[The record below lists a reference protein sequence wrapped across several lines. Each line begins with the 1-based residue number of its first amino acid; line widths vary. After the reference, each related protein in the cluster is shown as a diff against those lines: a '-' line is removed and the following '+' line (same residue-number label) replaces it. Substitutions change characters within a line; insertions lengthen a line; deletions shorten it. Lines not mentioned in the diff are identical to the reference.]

1 MVLLLALLLSAPP
14 ASCDQ
19 LWPAVWKALDAQ
31 DLKGK
36 LPFPTLPDGKERL
49 GRAWVSECARFD
61 QDTLDCAR
69 GVQLE
74 AQVALLRKLAEQEKF
89 PPAEIEKMVARLRAE
104 WKITDCKQVDRAVD
118 RAARAVAKDAGLE

>member
-14 ASCDQ
+14 ASCEQ

-49 GRAWVSECARFD
+49 GRAWVFECARFALVH
-61 QDTLDCAR
+61 QTGKVCFPAAFR
-69 GVQLE
+69 NVFSLE
-74 AQVALLRKLAEQEKF
+74 RPKDGK
-89 PPAEIEKMVARLRAE
+89 RL
-104 WKITDCKQVDRAVD
+104 
-118 RAARAVAKDAGLE
+118 AVAP